1 MNFIG
6 AGRASSPRAAQ
17 LRMCRG
23 CDGVA
28 YGAYEYCPS
37 CRAGV
42 AATHPRMVSLA
53 SWVRKSMDCFLVV
66 LGVLAFVALA
76 MVLCGSVLACAGG
89 WMGGK

>member
-1 MNFIG
+1 MKFVG

-28 YGAYEYCPS
+28 YGAYVYCS
-37 CRAGV
+37 RCRAGV
-42 AATHPRMVSLA
+42 TAASPRIVRIASLA
-53 SWVRKSMDCFLVV
+53 KKSVDCCLVV
-66 LGVLAFVALA
+66 LGVLAFVVLA